1 MKIVTQKGDH
11 LNDKRIDYPKIM
23 EQIFIIKGFQ
33 VLRLIIFILLLSYF
47 LGTMWFIMTKHSTED
62 PEEFTF
68 YNVYTLEDRS
78 NFDNI
83 SVVMYFMFT
92 TLSTVGFGDFNPKS
106 EIERLIMTFILLIGV
121 ACFSYIMS
129 QFIAILLEVQIIT
142 ADNEDSE
149 TLSRWMLVLK
159 NFNKNK
165 PLPPEYSRKF
175 EKYFEYYWRNDK
187 NYAITTPEDLEIFVE
202 LPPEIQGNIYKD
214 FLFQDFLK
222 LFEVHF
228 TFRKPES

>member
-1 MKIVTQKGDH
+1 
-11 LNDKRIDYPKIM
+11 
-23 EQIFIIKGFQ
+23 
-33 VLRLIIFILLLSYF
+33 
-47 LGTMWFIMTKHSTED
+47 MTKHSTED

-68 YNVYTLEDRS
+68 YNVYTLEERS

-129 QFIAILLEVQIIT
+129 QFIAILLEVQSVT

-149 TLSRWMLVLK
+149 MLSRWMLVLK

-165 PLPPEYSRKF
+165 PLPPEYSHKF

-187 NYAITTPEDLEIFVE
+187 NYAITTQEDLEIFVE